1 MNIVVLTADEPLY
14 LPSFFDRFLA
24 ARAAD
29 VRGVFVVKP
38 RYGRD
43 STLTMVRRYTRAFGL
58 ANLLRLMWRTL
69 RAKVC
74 DRTGIGSGSG
84 RFHSVASAARAHGVP
99 CEAIENVNDPLFLD
113 RLRAM
118 NVDLVVSVSCPQV
131 FRRPLIE
138 LPPKGCLNV
147 HGALLP
153 QYRGIAPSFWMMSR
167 GETRAGVTVF
177 LVNEDI
183 DAGDVVVVEE
193 FEILRDETLDQF
205 IIRSKRLHCDA
216 LLRAIETVDRGAFEA
231 RPLTKENGS
240 YFSFPTR
247 EAYREFRR
255 RGRRLW

>member
-14 LPSFFDRFLA
+14 LPAFFDRFLR
-24 ARAAD
+24 ARADD
-29 VRGVFVVKP
+29 VRGIFVVRP

-43 STLTMVRRYTRAFGL
+43 STLTMVRRYTRAFGV

-74 DRTGIGSGSG
+74 DRLGLGRSRG

-99 CEAIENVNDPLFLD
+99 CESVENVNDPQFLD
-113 RLRAM
+113 RLRAL

-138 LPPKGCLNV
+138 LPPRGCLNV

-183 DAGDVVVVEE
+183 DAGDVVEVQE
-193 FEILRDETLDQF
+193 FDILPGETLDQF
-205 IIRSKRLHCDA
+205 ITRSKRIHCDA
-216 LLRAIETVDRGAFEA
+216 LLRAIETVDRGTFEA
-231 RPLTKENGS
+231 RQLSKENGS

-255 RGRRLW
+255 RGRKLW